1 MVTGEFRNQIDRI
14 WEIFWSGGVTNPL
27 SVIEQIT
34 YLLFIKGLDDVET
47 KREKEA
53 VILGVDFNRVF
64 PEDKQHLRW
73 CQFKNFSAEK
83 MYQVVSEEVFHFIKN
98 LNGGASASYARF
110 M

>member
-1 MVTGEFRNQIDRI
+1 M
-14 WEIFWSGGVTNPL
+14 

-83 MYQVVSEEVFHFIKN
+83 MGQVVSEEVFHFIKN
-98 LNGGASASYARF
+98 LNGSSASYLILADAIFIIPTAQMLKSGYSVIRF
-110 M
+110 THGG